1 MSGDLDGLAGLSL
14 IVVFGMFDGDY
25 FDSHGDIAGAL
36 FSATL
41 QLAQAIS

>member
-14 IVVFGMFDGDY
+14 IAVFGMFDGDY
-25 FDSHGDIAGAL
+25 FNSYGYIASAL

-41 QLAQAIS
+41 